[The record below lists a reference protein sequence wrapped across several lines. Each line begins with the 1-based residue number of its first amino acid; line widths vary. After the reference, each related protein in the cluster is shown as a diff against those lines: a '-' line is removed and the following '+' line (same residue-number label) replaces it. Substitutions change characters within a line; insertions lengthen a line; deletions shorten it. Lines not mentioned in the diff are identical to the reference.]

1 MYIVMGVDK
10 WWFGGLKAPPPP
22 QFLATIKKYHRKMV
36 LNKVYCIK
44 NVQTV
49 FFYYH
54 YGIQKPSERTK
65 HFLEGHAPRPP
76 YNALAC
82 FARHKSFKALPP
94 PL

>member
-1 MYIVMGVDK
+1 MFRNYVCIICFIYGMAVDK
-10 WWFGGLKAPPPP
+10 GGLGGLKPP

-54 YGIQKPSERTK
+54 YGIQKPPERT
-65 HFLEGHAPRPP
+65 
-76 YNALAC
+76 
-82 FARHKSFKALPP
+82 
-94 PL
+94 